1 MPDVTESWIPKT
13 KLTFNLT
20 YSYTTALMI
29 VFSSLQIRRGV
40 RVLLDN
46 ATATINPGQKVG
58 LVGKN
63 GCGKSTLLSLLK
75 NEISADAGSFNYPS
89 NWSLAWVNQETPAL
103 SKPAIDYVIDG
114 DREFRQLESDLTRAN
129 EADDGNAIATL
140 HGKLDAIQAWTMQS
154 RAASL
159 LNGLGFTQDQLQRP
173 VSDFSGGWRMRLNL
187 AQALICRSDL
197 LLLDEPTNHLDLD
210 AVIWLERWL
219 KSYQGTLILISHDRD
234 FLDPV
239 VDKILHIEQQ
249 TIFEY
254 TGNYSSFEIQRA
266 TKLSQQQSMFE
277 NQQQK
282 VAHLQSFIDRFKA
295 KASKAKQ
302 AQSRIKML
310 ERMELIAPAH
320 VDNPFTFSF
329 RAPESLPNP
338 LLNMEKVSAGYGE
351 RTILDSIK
359 LNLVPGSRIGLLGRN
374 GAGKSTLIKLL
385 AGELAPLKGDI
396 GLAKGIK
403 LGYFAQHQLEFL
415 RADESPLQHLV
426 RLAPKVLEQQLRDYL
441 GGFGFQGDKVTEN
454 TERFSGGEKARLVL
468 ALIVWQRPNLL
479 LLDEPTNHLDLDMR
493 QALTEA
499 LIDFEGALVV
509 VSHDRHL
516 LRSTTDDLY
525 LVHDGKVEAFDGDLE
540 DYQQWLSDQQKQT
553 SAAAEPKQ
561 ESGNSAQ
568 ARKDQKRRE
577 AELRTQTQPLRKQIE
592 KLEKQMEKLNAQ
604 LAEAEAKLADATLY
618 EQSRKTEL
626 TAALQQQAEAKSAL
640 EECEM
645 AWLDAQ
651 EQLEAM
657 LTA

>member
-1 MPDVTESWIPKT
+1 
-13 KLTFNLT
+13 
-20 YSYTTALMI
+20 MI

-63 GCGKSTLLSLLK
+63 GCGKSTLLALLK
-75 NEISADAGSFNYPS
+75 NEISADAGSFSYPG

-103 SKPAIDYVIDG
+103 DIAAVEYVIDG
-114 DREFRQLESDLTRAN
+114 DREFRQLESELAHAN
-129 EADDGNAIATL
+129 EINDGHAIATL
-140 HGKLDAIQAWTMQS
+140 HGKLDAIQAWTIQS

-159 LNGLGFTQDQLQRP
+159 LHGLGFSQEQLQRP

-219 KSYQGTLILISHDRD
+219 KSYSGTLILISHDRD

-249 TIFEY
+249 TLFEY

-266 TKLSQQQSMFE
+266 TKLAQQQSMFE
-277 NQQQK
+277 HQQQK

-329 RAPESLPNP
+329 REPESLPNP
-338 LLNMEKVSAGYGE
+338 LLKMEKVSAGYGD
-351 RTILDSIK
+351 RKILNSIK

-385 AGELAPLKGDI
+385 AGELAPLQGEI

-441 GGFGFQGDKVTEN
+441 GGFGFQGDKVSEETR
-454 TERFSGGEKARLVL
+454 RFSGGEKARLVL

-525 LVHDGKVEAFDGDLE
+525 LVHDGKVEAFEGDLE
-540 DYQQWLSDQQKQT
+540 DYQQWLSNLQKQ
-553 SAAAEPKQ
+553 AAAEAAPKND
-561 ESGNSAQ
+561 GANSAQ

-592 KLEKQMEKLNAQ
+592 KLEKLMEKHNLQ
-604 LAEAEAKLADATLY
+604 LADAETKLSDSAIY
-618 EQSRKTEL
+618 DQSRKADL
-626 TAALQQQAEAKSAL
+626 TAALQQQATAKSAL

-645 AWLDAQ
+645 EWLDAQ

-657 LTA
+657 LNA

>member
-1 MPDVTESWIPKT
+1 
-13 KLTFNLT
+13 
-20 YSYTTALMI
+20 MI

-63 GCGKSTLLSLLK
+63 GCGKSTLLALLK
-75 NEISADAGSFNYPS
+75 NELSADGGSFTYPA
-89 NWSLAWVNQETPAL
+89 NWQLAWVNQETPAL
-103 SKPAIDYVIDG
+103 SEPALDYVIDG
-114 DREFRQLESDLTRAN
+114 DRQYRQFEAELNAAN
-129 EADDGNAIATL
+129 ERNDGHAIATV
-140 HGKLDAIQAWTMQS
+140 HGKLDAIDAWTIRS
-154 RAASL
+154 RASSL
-159 LNGLGFTQDQLQRP
+159 LHGLGFSNEQLERP

-210 AVIWLERWL
+210 AVIWLEKWL
-219 KSYQGTLILISHDRD
+219 KSYPGTLILISHDRD

-239 VDKILHIEQQ
+239 VDKIIHIEQQ
-249 TIFEY
+249 NMFEY
-254 TGNYSSFEIQRA
+254 TGNYSAFERQRA
-266 TKLSQQQSMFE
+266 TRLAQQQATYESQQAR
-277 NQQQK
+277 

-302 AQSRIKML
+302 AQSRVKML

-320 VDNPFTFSF
+320 VDNPFHFSF

-338 LLNMEKVSAGYGE
+338 LLKMEKVSAGYGD

-385 AGELAPLKGDI
+385 AGELNPISGEI

-415 RADESPLQHLV
+415 RADESPIQHLA
-426 RLAPKVLEQQLRDYL
+426 RIAPQELEQKLRDYL
-441 GGFGFQGDKVTEN
+441 GGFGFQGDKVSEVTG
-454 TERFSGGEKARLVL
+454 RFSGGEKARLVL

-499 LIDFEGALVV
+499 LIEFEGALVV

-516 LRSTTDDLY
+516 LRSTTDEFY
-525 LVHDGKVEAFDGDLE
+525 LVHGGKVEAFDGDLE
-540 DYQQWLSDQQKQT
+540 DYQQWLSDIQKLENQP
-553 SAAAEPKQ
+553 AEDAK
-561 ESGNSAQ
+561 ENANSAQ
-568 ARKDQKRRE
+568 SRKDQKRRE
-577 AELRTQTQPLRKQIE
+577 AELRTQTQPLRKEIARLEKEMEKFQAQQAAAEE
-592 KLEKQMEKLNAQ
+592 KLG
-604 LAEAEAKLADATLY
+604 DSGLY
-618 EQSRKTEL
+618 DQSRKAEL
-626 TAALQQQAEAKSAL
+626 TACLQAQASAKAGL

-651 EQLEAM
+651 EKLEAM
-657 LTA
+657 LQSD

>member
-1 MPDVTESWIPKT
+1 
-13 KLTFNLT
+13 
-20 YSYTTALMI
+20 MI
-29 VFSSLQIRRGV
+29 VFSSLQIRRGI

-46 ATATINPGQKVG
+46 ATATVNPGQKVG

-75 NEISADAGSFNYPS
+75 GEIAADGGSFTFPG
-89 NWSLAWVNQETPAL
+89 NWALAWVNQETPAL
-103 SKPAIDYVIDG
+103 DVSAIEYVIDG
-114 DREFRQLESDLTRAN
+114 DREFRQLEAELQAAN
-129 EADDGNAIATL
+129 DRNDGHAIATL
-140 HGKLDAIQAWTMQS
+140 HGKLDTIDAWTIRS

-159 LNGLGFTQDQLQRP
+159 LHGLGFSNEQLQSP
-173 VSDFSGGWRMRLNL
+173 VRDFSGGWRMRLNL
-187 AQALICRSDL
+187 AQALVCRSDL

-219 KSYQGTLILISHDRD
+219 KSYPGTLVLISHDRD
-234 FLDPV
+234 FLDPI

-249 TIFEY
+249 TMNEY
-254 TGNYSSFEIQRA
+254 TGNYSSFERQRA
-266 TKLSQQQSMFE
+266 TKLAQQQSLYQH
-277 NQQQK
+277 QQEK
-282 VAHLQSFIDRFKA
+282 VAHLQSYIDRFRA
-295 KASKAKQ
+295 QATKAKQ

-329 RAPESLPNP
+329 RPPESLPNP
-338 LLNMEKVSAGYGE
+338 LLRMEKVSAGYGDKV
-351 RTILDSIK
+351 ILKSIK

-385 AGELAPLKGDI
+385 AGTLEPLSGEI

-415 RADESPLQHLV
+415 RADESPLQHLS
-426 RLAPKVLEQQLRDYL
+426 RIAPRVLEQQLRDYL
-441 GGFGFQGDKVTEN
+441 GGFGFQGDKVSEI

-516 LRSTTDDLY
+516 LRSTTDYLY
-525 LVHDGKVEAFDGDLE
+525 LVHDGQVEPFEGDLD
-540 DYQQWLSDQQKQT
+540 DYQQWLIDLQR
-553 SAAAEPKQ
+553 Q
-561 ESGNSAQ
+561 ESQQDAPEKESGSNSAQ

-577 AELRTQTQPLRKQIE
+577 AEFRTQTQPLRKQIA
-592 KLEKQMEKLNAQ
+592 KLEQQMEKLGAELAAVEEQ
-604 LAEAEAKLADATLY
+604 LADSALY
-618 EQSRKTEL
+618 DISRKAEL
-626 TAALQQQAEAKSAL
+626 TDCLQKQSQAKSAL
-640 EECEM
+640 EETEM
-645 AWLDAQ
+645 TWLDAQ
-651 EQLEAM
+651 EQLEQ
-657 LTA
+657 LTQAFDA

>member
-1 MPDVTESWIPKT
+1 
-13 KLTFNLT
+13 
-20 YSYTTALMI
+20 MI

-63 GCGKSTLLSLLK
+63 GCGKSTLLALLK
-75 NEISADAGSFNYPS
+75 NEISADAGSFNYPG

-103 SKPAIDYVIDG
+103 DIPAIEYVIDG
-114 DREFRQLESDLTRAN
+114 DREFRQLESELAHAN
-129 EADDGNAIATL
+129 EINDGHAIATL
-140 HGKLDAIQAWTMQS
+140 HGKLDAVQAWTIQS

-159 LNGLGFTQDQLQRP
+159 LDGLGFSQEQLQRP

-187 AQALICRSDL
+187 ARALICRSDL

-219 KSYQGTLILISHDRD
+219 KSYTGTLILISHDRD

-249 TIFEY
+249 SIFEY

-277 NQQQK
+277 NQQLK

-329 RAPESLPNP
+329 RAPENLPNP
-338 LLNMEKVSAGYGE
+338 LLKMEKVSAGYGD
-351 RTILDSIK
+351 RKILNSIK

-385 AGELAPLKGDI
+385 AGELAPLQGDI

-415 RADESPLQHLV
+415 RADESPIQHLV

-441 GGFGFQGDKVTEN
+441 GGFGFQGDKVSEETR
-454 TERFSGGEKARLVL
+454 RFSGGEKARLVL

-540 DYQQWLSDQQKQT
+540 DYQQWLSDLQRQT
-553 SAAAEPKQ
+553 SAESAPKAD
-561 ESGNSAQ
+561 SANSAQ

-592 KLEKQMEKLNAQ
+592 KLEKQMEKHNAE
-604 LAEAEAKLADATLY
+604 LSAAEGKLSDSAIY
-618 EQSRKTEL
+618 EQSRKADL
-626 TAALQQQAEAKSAL
+626 TAALQQQATAKSAL

-645 AWLDAQ
+645 AWLSAQ
-651 EQLEAM
+651 EELESIINA
-657 LTA
+657 

>member
-1 MPDVTESWIPKT
+1 
-13 KLTFNLT
+13 
-20 YSYTTALMI
+20 MI

-63 GCGKSTLLSLLK
+63 GCGKSTLLALLK
-75 NEISADAGSFNYPS
+75 NEISADGGNFTYPG
-89 NWSLAWVNQETPAL
+89 NWQLAWVNQETPAL
-103 SKPAIDYVIDG
+103 SEPALDYVIDG
-114 DREFRQLESDLTRAN
+114 DREYRKLEAELNAAN
-129 EADDGNAIATL
+129 ERNDGHAIATV
-140 HGKLDAIQAWTMQS
+140 HGKLDAIDAWTIRS
-154 RAASL
+154 RASSL
-159 LNGLGFTQDQLQRP
+159 LHGLGFSNEQLERP

-210 AVIWLERWL
+210 AVIWLEKWL

-239 VDKILHIEQQ
+239 VDKIIHIEQQ
-249 TIFEY
+249 NMFEY
-254 TGNYSSFEIQRA
+254 TGNYSSFERQRA
-266 TKLSQQQSMFE
+266 TRLAQQQAMYESQQQR
-277 NQQQK
+277 
-282 VAHLQSFIDRFKA
+282 VAHLQSFVDRFKA

-310 ERMELIAPAH
+310 ERMEMIAPAH
-320 VDNPFTFSF
+320 VDNPFHFSF
-329 RAPESLPNP
+329 REPESLPNP
-338 LLNMEKVSAGYGE
+338 LLKMEKVSAGYGD
-351 RTILDSIK
+351 RIILDSIK

-385 AGELAPLKGDI
+385 AGELNPVSGEI

-415 RADESPLQHLV
+415 RADESPIQHLA
-426 RLAPKVLEQQLRDYL
+426 RLAPQEMEQKLRDYL

-499 LIDFEGALVV
+499 LIEFEGALVV

-516 LRSTTDDLY
+516 IRSTTDDLY
-525 LVHDGKVEAFDGDLE
+525 LVHDGKVEPFDGDLE
-540 DYQQWLSDQQKQT
+540 DYQQWLTDVQKQ
-553 SAAAEPKQ
+553 ENQPE
-561 ESGNSAQ
+561 ESTKDNANSAQ

-577 AELRTQTQPLRKQIE
+577 AELRTQTQPLRKEIAR
-592 KLEKQMEKLNAQ
+592 LEKEMEKLNAT
-604 LAEAEAKLADATLY
+604 LATVEEKLGDSGLY
-618 EQSRKTEL
+618 DQSRKAEL
-626 TAALQQQAEAKSAL
+626 TDCLQTQAKTKSSL

-657 LTA
+657 LQAD

>member
-1 MPDVTESWIPKT
+1 
-13 KLTFNLT
+13 
-20 YSYTTALMI
+20 MI

-40 RVLLDN
+40 RVLLDT

-75 NEISADAGSFNYPS
+75 NEIGADGGNFTYPG
-89 NWSLAWVNQETPAL
+89 NWQLAWVNQETPAL
-103 SKPAIDYVIDG
+103 SVPAMDYVIDG
-114 DREFRQLESDLTRAN
+114 DREYRKLEAELHAAN
-129 EADDGNAIATL
+129 ERNDGHAIATV
-140 HGKLDAIQAWTMQS
+140 HGKLDAIDAWTIRS
-154 RAASL
+154 RASTL
-159 LNGLGFTQDQLQRP
+159 LHGLGFSNEQLERP

-210 AVIWLERWL
+210 AVIWLEKWL

-239 VDKILHIEQQ
+239 VDKIIHIEQESM
-249 TIFEY
+249 FEY
-254 TGNYSSFEIQRA
+254 TGNYSSFERQRA
-266 TKLSQQQSMFE
+266 VRLSQQQAMYES
-277 NQQQK
+277 QQQR
-282 VAHLQSFIDRFKA
+282 VAHLQSFVDRFKA

-310 ERMELIAPAH
+310 ERMEMIAPAH
-320 VDNPFTFSF
+320 VDNPFHFSF

-338 LLNMEKVSAGYGE
+338 LLKMEKVSAGYGD
-351 RTILDSIK
+351 RIILDSIK

-385 AGELAPLKGDI
+385 AGELAPVRGDI

-415 RADESPLQHLV
+415 RADESPLQHLA
-426 RLAPKVLEQQLRDYL
+426 RLAPQEMEQKLRDYL
-441 GGFGFQGDKVTEN
+441 GGFGFQGDKVTEK

-499 LIDFEGALVV
+499 LIEFEGALVV

-516 LRSTTDDLY
+516 IRSATDDLY
-525 LVHDGKVEAFDGDLE
+525 LVHDSKVEPFDGDLE
-540 DYQQWLSDQQKQT
+540 DYQQWLTDVQKQENQPEE
-553 SAAAEPKQ
+553 AAKENA
-561 ESGNSAQ
+561 NSAQ
-568 ARKDQKRRE
+568 ARKDQKRRD
-577 AELRTQTQPLRKQIE
+577 AELRTQTQPLRKEITR
-592 KLEKQMEKLNAQ
+592 LEKEMEKLNAT
-604 LAEAEAKLADATLY
+604 LATVEEKLGDSGLY
-618 EQSRKTEL
+618 DQTRKAEL
-626 TAALQQQAEAKSAL
+626 TECLQVQAKTKSSL

-651 EQLEAM
+651 EQLEGM
-657 LTA
+657 LQSD